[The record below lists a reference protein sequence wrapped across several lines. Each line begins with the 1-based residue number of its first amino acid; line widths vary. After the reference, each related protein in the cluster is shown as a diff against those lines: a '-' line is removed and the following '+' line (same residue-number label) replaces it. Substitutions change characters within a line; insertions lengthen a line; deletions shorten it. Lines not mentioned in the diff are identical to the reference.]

1 MLDGWTESVMTLLY
15 RLPPQ
20 WISVLAYLIPRVMY
34 VVAII
39 LRPSCSNP
47 THGKV
52 YSIEFYIIKFV
63 SDLRK
68 VIVFSSD
75 KLKHWSTVEASDI
88 TMSWHFQF
96 KSSMTICFNVSFFW
110 AFVSSTIKLTATI
123 YLKYFWK
130 WH

>member
-1 MLDGWTESVMTLLY
+1 MTLLY

-39 LRPSCSNP
+39 LRPSCLNP

-52 YSIEFYIIKFV
+52 YSIELYIIKFV

-68 VIVFSSD
+68 VIVFSAYSGFFHNKTD
-75 KLKHWSTVEASDI
+75 CHDISEIFLKLALNTI
-88 TMSWHFQF
+88 TL
-96 KSSMTICFNVSFFW
+96 TI
-110 AFVSSTIKLTATI
+110 
-123 YLKYFWK
+123 
-130 WH
+130 